1 MGGTDV
7 TKMSMKAM
15 SQPPGISRQVLD
27 TVASH
32 RKKASE
38 YSTER
43 VMNVPPIRITRIT
56 RARYS
61 GESFQYVAIMFW
73 LHLMYRSH
81 WPRIQSRAS
90 DDICRDDRE
99 TLPDRRR
106 LASLLERDHCC
117 GWGNRVSEDERGG
130 VVGDEELEET
140 LSLLAS

>member
-7 TKMSMKAM
+7 TKMSIKAM

-43 VMNVPPIRITRIT
+43 MMNVQPMRMTSITM
-56 RARYS
+56 ARYS
-61 GESFQYVAIMFW
+61 GESFQNVAIKFW
-73 LHLMYRSH
+73 LHLRYVSH
-81 WPRIQSRAS
+81 WVRAQSRAS
-90 DDICRDDRE
+90 EDICRDDRE
-99 TLPDRRR
+99 TLPDRRWF
-106 LASLLERDHCC
+106 ASLLERDHCC
-117 GWGNRVSEDERGG
+117 GWGNRVSEEERGG